1 MLVLTRKAKQ
11 SIMIGDGI
19 EVTVVEIRG
28 DAVRLA
34 IDAPRQVPVHRK
46 EVYEEIQRENREA
59 SAVSVED
66 AAAIERLLGGAKS
79 TAVDHG
85 ADGTI

>member
-34 IDAPRQVPVHRK
+34 IDAPRQVPVQTGDSARVDPEH
-46 EVYEEIQRENREA
+46 A
-59 SAVSVED
+59 S
-66 AAAIERLLGGAKS
+66 GC
-79 TAVDHG
+79 
-85 ADGTI
+85 

>member
-1 MLVLTRKAKQ
+1 MLPGRCLFTAKW
-11 SIMIGDGI
+11 
-19 EVTVVEIRG
+19 
-28 DAVRLA
+28 
-34 IDAPRQVPVHRK
+34 K
-46 EVYEEIQRENREA
+46 KKIQRENREA

>member
-66 AAAIERLLGGAKS
+66 AAAIERLLSGGKS

-85 ADGTI
+85 ADGKS

>member
-46 EVYEEIQRENREA
+46 EVYEEI
-59 SAVSVED
+59 SVKTGKL
-66 AAAIERLLGGAKS
+66 RPCRWKTLLL
-79 TAVDHG
+79 
-85 ADGTI
+85 